1 VRWRIYPRHRL
12 DLTPGHLLRAL
23 VACAHAEPAQR
34 LERAIEADAGRDA
47 IVCASVRSG
56 LELLLEALALDP
68 GSEVLVSAI
77 THPDMA
83 RILERHELVPVAVD
97 VEPDTLAPSVDAALA
112 AVTERTR
119 AVLVAHLFGGRVDLR
134 PLTALAGERDLLI
147 LEDCAQSLRGPHDRG
162 DESADVSMFSFGS
175 IKTCPALGGALL
187 YVRRP
192 EVLERMRLLSDGWL
206 RQGRRE
212 YAARVA
218 RFFGLCALQNAAVY
232 GLFVRA
238 GEAAGIDTD
247 QLVNGAVHAL
257 KPPSAGEADE
267 FGRWLR
273 RRPSAALLALLRHRL
288 RSFDTDR
295 LARRAALGDELA
307 ASLPRGLSHPGAA
320 ALDHTHWVFPVV
332 PDDPG
337 ALIEALRAAGFD
349 ATRATTSIGA
359 VGSPPPPRAAAL
371 MENVVFV
378 PAYPE
383 LPRSA
388 VERLRGV
395 LAKAA

>member
-1 VRWRIYPRHRL
+1 VHWRIYPRHRL
-12 DLTPGHLLRAL
+12 DLTAGHLLRAL
-23 VACAHAEPAQR
+23 AACVHAEPADG

-83 RILERHELVPVAVD
+83 RILERHELVPVPVD
-97 VEPDTLAPSVDAALA
+97 VEPDTLAPSVEAVQA
-112 AVTERTR
+112 AVTERTQ
-119 AVLVAHLFGGRVDLR
+119 AALVAHLFGGRVDLT
-134 PLTALAGERDLLI
+134 PLAAFAGERDLLL
-147 LEDCAQSLRGPHDRG
+147 LEDCAQSLRGPDDRG

-192 EVLERMRLLSDGWL
+192 EVLERMRLLSAGWR

-238 GEAAGIDTD
+238 GAAAGIDTD
-247 QLVNGAVHAL
+247 RLVNGAVHAL
-257 KPPSAGEADE
+257 KPPSAEEGDE
-267 FGRWLR
+267 FGPWLR

-288 RSFDTDR
+288 RSFDVDR
-295 LARRAALGDELA
+295 LARRAACGEELA
-307 ASLPRGLSHPGAA
+307 ASVPRRLFHPGAA
-320 ALDHTHWVFPVV
+320 ARDRTHWVFPVV
-332 PDDPG
+332 PGDPV

-349 ATRATTSIGA
+349 ATRATTSIVA
-359 VGSPPPPRAAAL
+359 VGSPPPPRAAEL
-371 MENVVFV
+371 MERVVFI

-388 VERLRGV
+388 VERLRRV
-395 LAKAA
+395 LAEAT